1 MSELALRPAV
11 IQDAAEIHELLLKR
25 AAEIPLAVETLEQE
39 EALYA
44 AIRKIL
50 AFAQSWVALG
60 GEAVAGVVLV
70 DAAEVG
76 RHWGESELLN
86 LRFAAG
92 DGVAALLGK
101 VLERNVP
108 ITAAVRDANKTG
120 LAALLESLGFRDTE
134 TRVGERRFRRE
145 P

>member
-1 MSELALRPAV
+1 MTELALRPAV

-25 AAEIPLAVETLEQE
+25 AAEIPLAVEALEQE

-44 AIRKIL
+44 ATRKIL
-50 AFAQSWVALG
+50 AFAQSWVALK
-60 GEAVAGVVLV
+60 GEAVAGAVLV

-76 RHWGESELLN
+76 RHWGENELLN
-86 LRFAAG
+86 LRYAAG
-92 DGVAALLGK
+92 EGIATLLGK
-101 VLERNVP
+101 VLERGVP
-108 ITAAVRDANKTG
+108 ITAAVRDANKNG
-120 LAALLESLGFRDTE
+120 LAALLESLGFRETE

>member
-1 MSELALRPAV
+1 MSKPTLRPA
-11 IQDAAEIHELLLKR
+11 IIGDAAAIHELLLKR
-25 AAEIPLAVETLEQE
+25 ATEIPLTVETLDQE

-44 AIRKIL
+44 AVRKIL
-50 AFAQSWVALG
+50 AFAQSWVALDSKT
-60 GEAVAGVVLV
+60 VAGVVLV

-76 RHWGESELLN
+76 RHWGENELLN

-92 DGVAALLGK
+92 DAIPTLLAK
-101 VLERNVP
+101 VLGRNVP
-108 ITAAVRDANKTG
+108 ITAAVRDANMTG
-120 LAALLESLGFRDTE
+120 LAALLESLGFRESD